1 MVANGQPARFST
13 GYIRKGARPKGPLS
27 DPRIVVLRD
36 RAIAELELMG
46 LRVSEVTG
54 LTLGD
59 LLDLNL
65 PTRASVVVHRKGG
78 KEQVLPLT
86 RDARIAL
93 RRWVR
98 ARPEVPTPVLF
109 IRLPF
114 QPGRPARLHYE
125 SVGLLIKAYAR
136 RAGLVLPPR
145 KASHHLRHTAG
156 QNMARL
162 GMGIEE
168 AQAFLGRS
176 SPTVTQVY
184 YEVSPERL
192 QRVARRFK
200 Y

>member
-1 MVANGQPARFST
+1 MDTSQGF
-13 GYIRKGARPKGPLS
+13 RKS
-27 DPRIVVLRD
+27 DPQVVVLRD
-36 RAIAELELMG
+36 RAIAELVLMG

-54 LTLGD
+54 VTLGD
-59 LLDLNL
+59 LLDLES
-65 PTRASVVVHRKGG
+65 PARASVLVHRKGG

-86 RDARIAL
+86 RDARIAV

-98 ARPEVPTPVLF
+98 ARPEVPTSVLF

-114 QPGRPARLHYE
+114 QPGRPARLHYQ
-125 SVGLLIKAYAR
+125 SVGCCLIKAYAK
-136 RAGLVLPPR
+136 RAGLTLPPR

-168 AQAFLGRS
+168 AQAFLGHS